1 MNTETDNEEVI
12 HIEEDKNGGAIVSLP
27 DSIPSPH
34 ADKNAHDD
42 DSDEADEAAEQ
53 AEIEANGSVDPE
65 AEAIRAQKRLK
76 RQKRKEYHKQVQ
88 TEKDMKL
95 QLLQR
100 QNQELMERLLT
111 VERKQSGADVA
122 RLNKAI
128 EDQNARIQFA
138 RDKIREATESGNG
151 ELLASANEMWYEA
164 RRNAEALENHKK
176 QMTRQPQQK
185 AVPQAD
191 PLLQRYVNNWMANND
206 WYDPNNGDA
215 DSKIVTTIDN
225 ALAEEG
231 WNPKTQE
238 YWDELDNRLQK
249 YLPHRYT
256 DMADA
261 APVAPRRPK
270 TVVTS
275 SGRESASSSGGR
287 NSFTLSPD
295 QVKAM
300 KEAGFWDDPQKRAR
314 MIKRYAMEARSK

>member
-1 MNTETDNEEVI
+1 MLFR
-12 HIEEDKNGGAIVSLP
+12 S
-27 DSIPSPH
+27 
-34 ADKNAHDD
+34 
-42 DSDEADEAAEQ
+42 
-53 AEIEANGSVDPE
+53 
-65 AEAIRAQKRLK
+65 
-76 RQKRKEYHKQVQ
+76 
-88 TEKDMKL
+88 
-95 QLLQR
+95 
-100 QNQELMERLLT
+100 
-111 VERKQSGADVA
+111 
-122 RLNKAI
+122 
-128 EDQNARIQFA
+128 
-138 RDKIREATESGNG
+138 
-151 ELLASANEMWYEA
+151 
-164 RRNAEALENHKK
+164 
-176 QMTRQPQQK
+176 MTRQPQQK

-206 WYDPNNGDA
+206 WYDPNNGDS

-256 DMADA
+256 DMADE